1 MTASKLSG
9 DSIYLV
15 EVPILILALEY
26 RAEIGDEHIISIAS
40 YLLCRDISVNAV
52 HHVHLFQTIDHLHG
66 NV

>member
-9 DSIYLV
+9 DSIYLI
-15 EVPILILALEY
+15 ELAILIVALEY
-26 RAEIGDEHIISIAS
+26 RAEIGDVHLISIAS
-40 YLLCRDISVNAV
+40 YLLCSDISVNAV